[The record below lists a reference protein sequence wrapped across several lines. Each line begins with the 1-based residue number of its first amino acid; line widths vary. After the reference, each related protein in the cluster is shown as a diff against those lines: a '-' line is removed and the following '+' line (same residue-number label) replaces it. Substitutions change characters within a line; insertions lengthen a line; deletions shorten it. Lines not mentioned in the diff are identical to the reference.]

1 MRSDWRRQPTAYRG
15 KTAGQIVRPL
25 LFPSPRTF
33 AGAALVADAHP
44 PPDTVAIAVVR
55 QAPPHHAT
63 IGIGSIVAAVVGRA
77 QREAGPE
84 AQREPAPT
92 EAAVT
97 TMPAAVPV
105 LGVSRARKRRRSPR
119 DRDCCRSRNRRLS
132 KCRTHLFLQNF
143 FSPSRLNGG
152 PQNWFHGT
160 VCGTGKTRCRA
171 GFVAGTK
178 NPARARKEKDAHR
191 IDIARRVYESSDLRG
206 AKSPGA
212 MRRMCGAI
220 AKFSLA
226 VRCSPL
232 RNCAR
237 KKPQALEQA

>member
-1 MRSDWRRQPTAYRG
+1 MRSDWRRQPTAYGG

-63 IGIGSIVAAVVGRA
+63 TGIGIRAAVVAVVIGIGSIVAAVVGRA

-105 LGVSRARKRRRSPR
+105 GVSRARKRRRSPR
-119 DRDCCRSRNRRLS
+119 DRDCCR
-132 KCRTHLFLQNF
+132 
-143 FSPSRLNGG
+143 
-152 PQNWFHGT
+152 
-160 VCGTGKTRCRA
+160 
-171 GFVAGTK
+171 
-178 NPARARKEKDAHR
+178 
-191 IDIARRVYESSDLRG
+191 
-206 AKSPGA
+206 
-212 MRRMCGAI
+212 
-220 AKFSLA
+220 
-226 VRCSPL
+226 
-232 RNCAR
+232 
-237 KKPQALEQA
+237 